1 MKKFKFWLVL
11 SIFIA
16 SLLVFPLL
24 VHNLIMDRPLHILIL
39 IIVIAINI
47 LAIIV
52 LMISYKKLK
61 SKMALLEDDE
71 RINNLLIKKLPLDI
85 DEVKIKE
92 KIKGKICLITGG
104 GGTIGSEL
112 SKQIASLKPERLII
126 LDIYE
131 NNAYRIQQYLLREFT
146 DLNLDIEIGSIRD
159 HDKMDKLFKKYN
171 PDIIFHAA
179 AHKHVPLMENS
190 PDEAIKNNI
199 GGTLNMVELAD
210 KYRTEEFVLISTDK
224 AANPTSI
231 MGATKLC
238 SEMIAED
245 FARRG
250 SSTKF
255 LTVRFGNV
263 IGSSGSIIPLFKE
276 QILNGGPLTLTDPDV
291 ERYFMST
298 SEAVML
304 VLQSTIYDEG
314 TFILDMGTPVKI
326 ADLAENMISL
336 FGDRPNRDIKI
347 KYIGLRPG
355 EKLYEEYTSKEE
367 ELEPTEH
374 DRIYKVCSNKK
385 REDALLPKINQ
396 LIQSA
401 QQNAPANELKEMLNE
416 IINM

>member
-374 DRIYKVCSNKK
+374 DRIYKVRSNKK

>member
-1 MKKFKFWLVL
+1 
-11 SIFIA
+11 
-16 SLLVFPLL
+16 
-24 VHNLIMDRPLHILIL
+24 MDRPLHILIL

-374 DRIYKVCSNKK
+374 DRIYKVRSNKK